1 LERARAFGPVS
12 AGILYKL
19 AKLDLAL
26 GDFSDEAKVLAHV
39 VAPFHPVQADVS
51 PDQAKSLL
59 PLLQHPDHLERL
71 ERKCFE
77 RLFGPV
83 LPGSELAQARGRLG
97 DQLDLRGSDGGRRSS
112 LGPGSDQEGR
122 SLDTGELG
130 AGGAPKYDPAFL
142 QGSWGRLEVQN
153 RQIVSDAGRLHQ
165 ILVTEAEQVSRT
177 TTILNIC
184 LMGVLALLALAN
196 YLLIYRRTSLG
207 LAALER
213 GTEIVGGGDLDF
225 RIPDERRDE
234 IGDLSRAFNRM
245 TAELNGVTASKKDL
259 EKEIMARELVEAE
272 RERLLVKEQKLG
284 EELNVVNEELRTQND
299 ELIQHQ
305 MVLAAQNADLVE
317 AREEAARLLE
327 KQRDLFL
334 RLQEALLDIPKEFP
348 GVRFGHLYRSA
359 TEEAKIGGDFYDVFE
374 AKNGKVGLLIGDVSG
389 HGINA
394 ARIASLTKD
403 TIRAFSHQF
412 RRPHLVLRE
421 TNRLLIQRN
430 LTGFVTVFL
439 GFLDPESGILVHS
452 SAGHPPPI
460 LAADGSATTIE
471 SIGSPLGVFPTSR
484 YRDNDTRLDPG
495 SIVVLYTDGITEARR
510 DNLFFGDRGLLE
522 AVLAMSDHSAEE
534 LPSLLLERALEFSRG
549 MLADDVALLAVEYEG
564 PTQGSRGA

>member
-1 LERARAFGPVS
+1 MKLRTQFFLAFAVLTVLFLF
-12 AGILYKL
+12 ILGFFVFTEVRVQSLKHQR
-19 AKLDLAL
+19 DLAVSIERQANDL
-26 GDFSDEAKVLAHV
+26 AYLSNNYLLYQEDLQLSRWNAAWASIAGNIGQLQLEHREWAGVALSLKGSVDRLKQVLSDVIE
-39 VAPFHPVQADVS
+39 
-51 PDQAKSLL
+51 
-59 PLLQHPDHLERL
+59 
-71 ERKCFE
+71 
-77 RLFGPV
+77 
-83 LPGSELAQARGRLG
+83 
-97 DQLDLRGSDGGRRSS
+97 
-112 LGPGSDQEGR
+112 
-122 SLDTGELG
+122 TGELG

>member
-1 LERARAFGPVS
+1 MKLRTQFFLAFAVLTVLFLF
-12 AGILYKL
+12 ILGFFVFTEVRVQSLKHQR
-19 AKLDLAL
+19 DLAVSIERQANDL
-26 GDFSDEAKVLAHV
+26 AYLSNNYLLYQEDLQLSRWNAAWASIAGNIGQLQLEHREWAGVALSLKGSVDRLKQVLSDVIE
-39 VAPFHPVQADVS
+39 
-51 PDQAKSLL
+51 
-59 PLLQHPDHLERL
+59 
-71 ERKCFE
+71 
-77 RLFGPV
+77 
-83 LPGSELAQARGRLG
+83 
-97 DQLDLRGSDGGRRSS
+97 
-112 LGPGSDQEGR
+112 
-122 SLDTGELG
+122 TGELG

-305 MVLAAQNADLVE
+305 MVLAAQNAELVD